1 VRHKV
6 STHEDAERKQSICEC
21 GEVRVQAAAHVE
33 RAPVVDRVRLHGLA
47 QIRFVLV
54 QPVAFTRHSH
64 VLDKDEF
71 CGASEWGLRE
81 HERVAGMH
89 FDDFNESRLEGG
101 GHAEGKVAGGDLG
114 KKNRKLRG

>member
-1 VRHKV
+1 M
-6 STHEDAERKQSICEC
+6 
-21 GEVRVQAAAHVE
+21 QAAAHVE

-54 QPVAFTRHSH
+54 EPVAFPRHSH

-71 CGASEWGLRE
+71 RGASQWGLRE
-81 HERVAGMH
+81 HERVAGKH

-101 GHAEGKVAGGDLG
+101 GHAEGKVAGGDFG
-114 KKNRKLRG
+114 RKGRKLRGGAQGDSF